1 MADLKLNVRPTKTF
15 NFVPD
20 ELIIRTVSTDI
31 AAGTAVVYFELKE
44 TTLDNSRYITREW
57 VDKGNV
63 EVPLELLA
71 GATDANGNLNPAVI
85 NQFLAAFNLSLNV

>member
-1 MADLKLNVRPTKTF
+1 MDLKLSVTPTNNF

-31 AAGTAVVYFELKE
+31 AAGKATIYYELKE
-44 TTLDNSRYITREW
+44 TTLDNSRYISREW

-63 EVPLELLA
+63 EVPLALLA
-71 GATDANGNLNPAVI
+71 GATDANGNINPAII